1 MRARQSSV
9 IGFLAAAVLCCALN
23 SAEARPAKCF
33 TTDEG
38 SFACDFRRTTA
49 DGSFAL
55 SAPGK
60 PTYSLTMSEAG
71 VAYGF
76 VNLGARNV
84 PLPSRYRRSS
94 TEPGCWVNDITA
106 AKICAY

>member
-1 MRARQSSV
+1 MIARQSSV
-9 IGFLAAAVLCCALN
+9 IGFVGIAAVCCIVN
-23 SAEARPAKCF
+23 TAEARPAKCF

-38 SFACDFRRTTA
+38 SFACEFRKTAA

-60 PTYSLTMSEAG
+60 PTYSLTISEPS

-76 VNLGARNV
+76 VKLGARNV
-84 PLPSRYRRSS
+84 PLPGRYRRSS
-94 TEPGCWVNDITA
+94 TEPGCWVNDVTA